1 MIHVGILFGG
11 QSTEHEVSRRS
22 ATTILEALRPTY
34 KKTAIGITK
43 DGDWYAYF
51 GEIGAIADGKWEDSN
66 QKKKLFFKPRGLFYE
81 ENGEQIPLDV
91 DVLFPILHGRFG
103 EDGTVQGML
112 EMLGIPYV
120 GCGVASSANA
130 MDKSLTKL
138 LVSTAGIRQADFV
151 FVDGNEARSYET
163 IAEECESKFG
173 YPAFIKPCRSG
184 SSVGVVKAGCREE
197 LLTGLATALKF
208 DNRLLIEEGIDARE
222 LECAVLSAAG
232 KLVAEVGEVIS
243 AVEYYDYDAKYN
255 NAASVTELYPDISG
269 EVEQQIKENAIKIF
283 RLLDCKGLARV
294 DFFLD
299 RKSGEVVFNEINTLP
314 GFTSI
319 SMYPM
324 LMEKHGIDK
333 ATLVDLLIRESLKKE
348 II

>member
-1 MIHVGILFGG
+1 MIHVGVLFGG
-11 QSTEHEVSRRS
+11 RSTEHEVSRRS
-22 ATTILEALRPTY
+22 AATILGAMPKEY
-34 KKTAIGITK
+34 KKTPVGITK
-43 DGDWYAYF
+43 TGVWYAFF
-51 GEIGAIADGKWEDSN
+51 GDESEIPGGEWEKSD
-66 QKKKLFFKPRGLFYE
+66 KKRMLFFAPNGLFYE
-81 ENGEQIPLDV
+81 ENGNRVPLDI
-91 DVLFPILHGRFG
+91 DVVFPVLHGMYG
-103 EDGTVQGML
+103 EDGTLQGLL
-112 EMLGIPYV
+112 EMLKIPYV
-120 GCGVASSANA
+120 GCGVAASANA
-130 MDKSLTKL
+130 MDKSMTKL

-151 FVDGNEARSYET
+151 FVDGNEKRPYEE
-163 IAEECESKFG
+163 IADACEKKFG
-173 YPAFIKPCRSG
+173 YPCFIKPCRSG
-184 SSVGVVKAGCREE
+184 SSVGVVKATCREE
-197 LLTGLATALKF
+197 LIKGLDHALAY

-222 LECAVLSAAG
+222 LECAVLSACD
-232 KLVAEVGEVIS
+232 KTVAEVGEVIS
-243 AVEYYDYDAKYN
+243 AVDYYDYDAKYN
-255 NAASVTELYPDISG
+255 NAASITELYPDISR
-269 EVEQQIKENAIKIF
+269 ETEEEIKRKAITIF